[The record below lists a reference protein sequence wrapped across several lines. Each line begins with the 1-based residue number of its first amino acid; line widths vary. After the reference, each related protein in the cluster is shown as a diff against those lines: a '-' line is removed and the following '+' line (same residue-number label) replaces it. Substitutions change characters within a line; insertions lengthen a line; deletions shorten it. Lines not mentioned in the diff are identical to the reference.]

1 MTILLLHGWPVSEQ
15 MWEPQVTALREAG
28 IEPLVPRLYG
38 RGPSIDS
45 WAAQL
50 LRDYDDQLVA
60 VGASMGG
67 YCALAL
73 ARRAPEHIVGMV
85 LVASRASADSFERR
99 RERDDM
105 IAVLRERGVPPELE
119 TEELAEHLAVGQEAM
134 RDRMDLS
141 GIAAS
146 FGGPLLV
153 CVGDRDEVVS
163 VEESSELASSAL
175 RGTLEV
181 FPDAGHFP
189 SIEQPD
195 RFNEVLLPFVG
206 QWQT

>member
-1 MTILLLHGWPVSEQ
+1 
-15 MWEPQVTALREAG
+15 
-28 IEPLVPRLYG
+28 
-38 RGPSIDS
+38 
-45 WAAQL
+45 
-50 LRDYDDQLVA
+50 
-60 VGASMGG
+60 
-67 YCALAL
+67 
-73 ARRAPEHIVGMV
+73 MV

-99 RERDDM
+99 CERDDM
-105 IAVLRERGVPPELE
+105 IAVLRQKGVPPELE
-119 TEELAEHLAVGQEAM
+119 TEEPAENLAVAQEAM

-195 RFNEVLLPFVG
+195 RFNELLLPFVG